1 MVTRLPSLVTALLV
15 AAAHVAR
22 VSAQLPRAQLPR
34 AQLPR
39 DQLPRTQLPRV
50 AHVDTDAQLRSR
62 DPFVLRSG
70 ELYRDLL
77 TIHTSQLA
85 AVFARQFE
93 VELQTNLH
101 VVFAMAFSWL
111 KAPTSTFTLKKL
123 LRIFAIKTNPP
134 VP

>member
-22 VSAQLPRAQLPR
+22 VSA
-34 AQLPR
+34 
-39 DQLPRTQLPRV
+39 QLPRV

-85 AVFARQFE
+85 AVFARKFE
-93 VELQTNLH
+93 VELQQSNLRG
-101 VVFAMAFSWL
+101 VF
-111 KAPTSTFTLKKL
+111 T
-123 LRIFAIKTNPP
+123 IY
-134 VP
+134 

>member
-22 VSAQLPRAQLPR
+22 VRAQLPRDQLAR

-39 DQLPRTQLPRV
+39 DQLPRTQLPRAQLPRV

-93 VELQTNLH
+93 VELQISNEPSCCFHNLLGP
-101 VVFAMAFSWL
+101 S
-111 KAPTSTFTLKKL
+111 PG
-123 LRIFAIKTNPP
+123 
-134 VP
+134 

>member
-34 AQLPR
+34 DQLPR
-39 DQLPRTQLPRV
+39 DQLPRV

-93 VELQTNLH
+93 VELQQTNLRG
-101 VVFAMAFSWL
+101 VF
-111 KAPTSTFTLKKL
+111 
-123 LRIFAIKTNPP
+123 RIY
-134 VP
+134 

>member
-1 MVTRLPSLVTALLV
+1 MMTRLPSLVTALV

-22 VSAQLPRAQLPR
+22 VT

-39 DQLPRTQLPRV
+39 DQLQLPHV

-62 DPFVLRSG
+62 EPFVLRSG

-77 TIHTSQLA
+77 TIRTSQLA

-93 VELQTNLH
+93 AAMGPRLRHLRARTSSRLARPPPPGLSPPVH
-101 VVFAMAFSWL
+101 VFCPSSSPSSLVQSEKMVR
-111 KAPTSTFTLKKL
+111 STF
-123 LRIFAIKTNPP
+123 RH
-134 VP
+134 

>member
-22 VSAQLPRAQLPR
+22 VSAQLPR
-34 AQLPR
+34 
-39 DQLPRTQLPRV
+39 V
-50 AHVDTDAQLRSR
+50 GHVDTDAQLRSR

-93 VELQTNLH
+93 VELQTNLR
-101 VVFAMAFSWL
+101 VVF
-111 KAPTSTFTLKKL
+111 T
-123 LRIFAIKTNPP
+123 IY
-134 VP
+134 

>member
-34 AQLPR
+34 
-39 DQLPRTQLPRV
+39 DQLPRV

-93 VELQTNLH
+93 VELQQTNLRG
-101 VVFAMAFSWL
+101 VF
-111 KAPTSTFTLKKL
+111 
-123 LRIFAIKTNPP
+123 RIY
-134 VP
+134 

>member
-22 VSAQLPRAQLPR
+22 VSA
-34 AQLPR
+34 
-39 DQLPRTQLPRV
+39 QLPRV

-111 KAPTSTFTLKKL
+111 KAPTSAFTFTLRYTSAL
-123 LRIFAIKTNPP
+123 TQ
-134 VP
+134 

>member
-22 VSAQLPRAQLPR
+22 VRAQLPR
-34 AQLPR
+34 A
-39 DQLPRTQLPRV
+39 QLPRV

-93 VELQTNLH
+93 VELQQSNLRG
-101 VVFAMAFSWL
+101 VF
-111 KAPTSTFTLKKL
+111 T
-123 LRIFAIKTNPP
+123 IY
-134 VP
+134 